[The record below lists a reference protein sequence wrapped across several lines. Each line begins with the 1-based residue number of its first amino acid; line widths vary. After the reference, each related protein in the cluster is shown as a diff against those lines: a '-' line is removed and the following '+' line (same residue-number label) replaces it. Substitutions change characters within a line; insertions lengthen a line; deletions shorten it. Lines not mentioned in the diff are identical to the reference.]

1 MARGVFPEN
10 LRKIE
15 QETLVLQSNKICE
28 KRVANETFPWKRTKK
43 PEFHH
48 YFKNNPT
55 KEEIRG

>member
-1 MARGVFPEN
+1 MAPGVSPEI

-15 QETLVLQSNKICE
+15 RETNVLKSNKVCE
-28 KRVANETFPWKRTKK
+28 RRVVHGTFPWKRTKK
-43 PEFHH
+43 PEFRR